1 MAIYIII
8 FAVIIIGFVVVLAK
22 TDTSGGANV
31 QPPLPPTPRASQS
44 STSPSQQVSTQRP
57 ATSYTP
63 TPQKQPSVSQKE
75 QSKMRRVDI
84 KKVWQVAPLGSE
96 LYRKADE
103 AFWRESKTM
112 LVDEKE
118 YNELNE
124 MWHKYRDRK
133 LALAKTAEY
142 NNQGI
147 ELEKGNRI
155 EEAIKIYEKAI
166 ALRYPATHAYDR
178 LMILYRRIGQYEQ
191 EQRVIN
197 LAVEV
202 FSEENKQRAE
212 KAKLSN
218 PEYAEQIDL
227 ALETN
232 ENVKTPDG
240 KWVLCQYEVMK
251 YFNRY
256 AKAQALIDKRD
267 RK

>member
-1 MAIYIII
+1 MVIFIII
-8 FAVIIIGFVVVLAK
+8 TVIIIGFVVVLAK
-22 TDTSGGANV
+22 TDTSGGTNI
-31 QPPLPPTPRASQS
+31 QPQQHTTTKASPQF
-44 STSPSQQVSTQRP
+44 STQRP
-57 ATSYTP
+57 FTSYTP
-63 TPQKQPSVSQKE
+63 TPQKQPSVAQKE
-75 QSKMRRVDI
+75 QSKMYRVNVDRVFTI
-84 KKVWQVAPLGSE
+84 APAGSVLFE
-96 LYRKADE
+96 KAND
-103 AFWRESKTM
+103 AFWSGNKTM
-112 LVDEKE
+112 LVDEKA

>member
-1 MAIYIII
+1 
-8 FAVIIIGFVVVLAK
+8 
-22 TDTSGGANV
+22 
-31 QPPLPPTPRASQS
+31 
-44 STSPSQQVSTQRP
+44 
-57 ATSYTP
+57 
-63 TPQKQPSVSQKE
+63 
-75 QSKMRRVDI
+75 MRRVNVDRVFTI
-84 KKVWQVAPLGSE
+84 APNGSE
-96 LYRKADE
+96 LFKKAND
-103 AFWRESKTM
+103 AFWSGNKTM

-124 MWHKYRDRK
+124 MWHKYRDK
-133 LALAKTAEY
+133 QLALAKTSEY

-147 ELEKGNRI
+147 ELEKANRI

-197 LAVEV
+197 IAIDV
-202 FSEENKQRAE
+202 FSEENKRRAE

-218 PEYAEQIDL
+218 PDYAEQIDL

-232 ENVKTPDG
+232 EDVKTPDG

>member
-1 MAIYIII
+1 MAIIFIII
-8 FAVIIIGFVVVLAK
+8 AILIIVFVVVFANVN
-22 TDTSGGANV
+22 TSGGANV
-31 QPPLPPTPRASQS
+31 IPPTA
-44 STSPSQQVSTQRP
+44 TSKATQVSTQKP
-57 ATSYTP
+57 VVPYTP
-63 TPQKQPSVSQKE
+63 NIQKE
-75 QSKMRRVDI
+75 QSKMRRVNVDRVFTI
-84 KKVWQVAPLGSE
+84 APNGSE
-96 LYRKADE
+96 LFKKANE
-103 AFWRESKTM
+103 AFWSGNKTM
-112 LVDEKE
+112 LVDETA
-118 YNELNE
+118 YNELND
-124 MWHKYRDRK
+124 MWHKYRDRQ

-147 ELEKGNRI
+147 ELEKANRI

-166 ALRYPATHAYDR
+166 ALSYPATHAYDR
-178 LMILYRRIGQYEQ
+178 LMILYRRIGLYEQ

-197 LAVEV
+197 IAIEV
-202 FSEENKQRAE
+202 FSKENKQRAE
-212 KAKLSN
+212 RAKLDN